1 MRVRKLTR
9 LLSHAQVLRRSSKP
23 EMRAAGAAAF
33 LESAVG
39 GAREDGLAQPSAL
52 WLACDSDTQDA
63 LPPEL
68 LACVEKEDDKST
80 RDQVRWH
87 SSKSLALAPTPSR
100 TRNMHRVPRERL
112 PQLCHLVGS
121 FGAALAA
128 TCGWDELFS
137 RVFTWAAPVP
147 SGSPSDAVERAVV
160 GQVCAAQVLRHLGAV
175 IALRHADKLSYF
187 VQLFQRLL
195 QANSLLPFS
204 VRPPICRNC
213 TTMPLCSLTTVMC
226 VLASNRLRS
235 TRFVVSLALWHGWTR
250 STASRRSACVPRCCR
265 CSRRCSRLAGTA
277 MRDALC
283 WRPQRLRR
291 QRPCFSTPTSRRC
304 APNAYVCSCVEALT
318 NATRCVQCVCVA
330 VCDTP
335 GYQHVRGGFC

>member
-1 MRVRKLTR
+1 
-9 LLSHAQVLRRSSKP
+9 
-23 EMRAAGAAAF
+23 
-33 LESAVG
+33 
-39 GAREDGLAQPSAL
+39 
-52 WLACDSDTQDA
+52 
-63 LPPEL
+63 
-68 LACVEKEDDKST
+68 
-80 RDQVRWH
+80 
-87 SSKSLALAPTPSR
+87 
-100 TRNMHRVPRERL
+100 MHRVPRERL

-213 TTMPLCSLTTVMC
+213 TTMPLCSLTTVRVC
-226 VLASNRLRS
+226 VL
-235 TRFVVSLALWHGWTR
+235 
-250 STASRRSACVPRCCR
+250 SRRT
-265 CSRRCSRLAGTA
+265 G
-277 MRDALC
+277 
-283 WRPQRLRR
+283 
-291 QRPCFSTPTSRRC
+291 
-304 APNAYVCSCVEALT
+304 
-318 NATRCVQCVCVA
+318 
-330 VCDTP
+330 
-335 GYQHVRGGFC
+335 